1 MSIKPTPALLIAIF
15 VGTLCVAHPVCA
27 ATLSPTTPVVTNG
40 SDALSD
46 QTSWGAPGPFWVI
59 PLVDWEQ
66 SEEISLSV
74 SVSVP
79 AGDPGLPVSHI
90 VFLTARNST
99 PDAWQDFEIG
109 VEGAAVFTPI
119 PPPSIGVLDPA
130 STQMTSTTLVFEGL
144 AWSGATSQSNPGVT
158 TTISFALDVTP
169 PSAGQPVV
177 LTLRPIPTPEPGSS
191 LLMGAGWLLLSRR
204 QRRRAR

>member
-1 MSIKPTPALLIAIF
+1 MSVKSIISLLIAIF
-15 VGTLCVAHPVCA
+15 FFTLWGARPVCA
-27 ATLSPTTPVVTNG
+27 ATLSPATPVVTNG
-40 SDALSD
+40 SDVLSD

-66 SEEISLSV
+66 SEDISLSV

-99 PDAWQDFEIG
+99 PDAWQGFEIG
-109 VEGAAVFTPI
+109 VEGAAVFVSI
-119 PPPSIGVLDPA
+119 PPPSIGVLDPT
-130 STQMTSTTLVFEGL
+130 STQLTSTTLVYGGL
-144 AWSGATSQSNPGVT
+144 AWSGAANQSDTGVAA
-158 TTISFALDVTP
+158 TISFTLDVTP

-204 QRRRAR
+204 HRRRAR